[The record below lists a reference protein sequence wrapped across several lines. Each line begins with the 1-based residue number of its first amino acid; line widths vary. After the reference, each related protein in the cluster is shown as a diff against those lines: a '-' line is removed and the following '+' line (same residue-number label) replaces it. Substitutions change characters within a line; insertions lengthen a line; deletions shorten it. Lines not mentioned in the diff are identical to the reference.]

1 MPFYILTTYYGN
13 IIHDE
18 IQLVNIKYIWVF
30 LVIIWDIFPL
40 KGSFALVKKRL
51 DMLTKLQTPTCEK
64 LWTLHEYREYPYALK
79 KNMKRQIQHYNKYDK
94 HVEDAIRELGYP
106 GRKTLAKCRKTPGM
120 I

>member
-18 IQLVNIKYIWVF
+18 IQLVNIKYIWVL

-51 DMLTKLQTPTCEK
+51 DMLTKL
-64 LWTLHEYREYPYALK
+64 
-79 KNMKRQIQHYNKYDK
+79 
-94 HVEDAIRELGYP
+94 
-106 GRKTLAKCRKTPGM
+106 
-120 I
+120 